1 MLKLQKEY
9 RMQIKSEVESFIQ
22 SYFAQKGSYNKKI
35 YEAMLYS
42 LNAGGKRIR
51 PILLILSYEMYKG
64 AHTEVLPIAVGIE
77 MIHTYSLI
85 HDDLPAMDNDDLRR
99 GKPTSHKVFGDAIAV
114 LAGDALLNEAMNI
127 MFEFCLSDI
136 CRAKACLLISTAA
149 GAEGMVGGQV
159 VDLLSENK
167 KISLEEL
174 TYMHSK
180 KTGELIKAAIVAGA
194 VMARAP
200 QSDIKLLEEYGEKLG
215 LAFQIKDD
223 ILDVIGDTKILGKT
237 IKSDISNNKTTF
249 ITEFGLLKCKEICK
263 KLSEE
268 CVIILD
274 KLSIRQDT
282 VRLKDM
288 TMFLLERNY

>member
-1 MLKLQKEY
+1 
-9 RMQIKSEVESFIQ
+9 
-22 SYFAQKGSYNKKI
+22 
-35 YEAMLYS
+35 
-42 LNAGGKRIR
+42 
-51 PILLILSYEMYKG
+51 
-64 AHTEVLPIAVGIE
+64 
-77 MIHTYSLI
+77 
-85 HDDLPAMDNDDLRR
+85 
-99 GKPTSHKVFGDAIAV
+99 
-114 LAGDALLNEAMNI
+114 
-127 MFEFCLSDI
+127 
-136 CRAKACLLISTAA
+136 
-149 GAEGMVGGQV
+149 
-159 VDLLSENK
+159 
-167 KISLEEL
+167 
-174 TYMHSK
+174 MHSK